1 MAVKLWPVLSGVG
14 EIIAGCRWWWQNYGW
29 SRVVAAKLWLVVSG
43 HGWSRMVTQFSNA
56 RNLDIIDGDVDLLFL
71 EKRLEKYLKIFFDPI
86 ANIIAIQRMKT
97 DNQHQEKDKETK

>member
-1 MAVKLWPVLSGVG
+1 MVKLWLVLSGGG
-14 EIIAGCRWWWQNYGW
+14 EIIAGRRWWWQNYGW

-71 EKRLEKYLKIFFDPI
+71 EKWLEKCLKIFFDPI

-97 DNQHQEKDKETK
+97 DNQHQKKNKETK